1 MIKRQL
7 SAIKQM
13 ANNAELKEEFEKI
26 TIEGVT
32 TDSRNVRKGNLFVP
46 IIGEKFNGHDFVEK
60 AFENGAHASLWSRSV
75 PNPPQ
80 DKPLIIVDDTL
91 SALQQIASH
100 YLLAVNPKVVGIT
113 GSNGKTTTKDM
124 IASVVG
130 TRYRVHKTK
139 GNFNNHI
146 GLPLTILDM
155 PEDTEVAVLE
165 MGMNAKG
172 EIELLSSIAR
182 PDIAVITNIGDAHL
196 QDLGSREGIAE
207 AKLEII
213 KGLKENGTLIYH
225 GDEPLLKKDYSCQT
239 VTFGEKKNNNLFPT
253 SMELLGEGTRFRAN
267 IAEQPFFIP
276 VLGRH
281 NVLNALAAIAVGELL
296 KIGLDRI
303 EKGLRDLKITNMRL
317 ELIQT
322 KNGLSIINDAYNANP
337 TAMKAAID
345 LVHGLKGYSQKILV
359 LGDMLELGEREVEL
373 HQEVGM
379 MLSDQEIDH
388 LFTFGK
394 LGKEIAVGAKKVI
407 DERKIHVFFDK
418 DELIHELKKAAGS
431 KDLVL
436 VKASRGMKLEDVV
449 HALMEE

>member
-91 SALQQIASH
+91 AALQQIASH
-100 YLLAVNPKVVGIT
+100 YLLEVNPKVVGIT

-225 GDEPLLKKDYSCQT
+225 GDEPLLKKRLFMSNRN
-239 VTFGEKKNNNLFPT
+239 VWRKEK
-253 SMELLGEGTRFRAN
+253 
-267 IAEQPFFIP
+267 Q
-276 VLGRH
+276 
-281 NVLNALAAIAVGELL
+281 
-296 KIGLDRI
+296 
-303 EKGLRDLKITNMRL
+303 
-317 ELIQT
+317 
-322 KNGLSIINDAYNANP
+322 
-337 TAMKAAID
+337 
-345 LVHGLKGYSQKILV
+345 
-359 LGDMLELGEREVEL
+359 
-373 HQEVGM
+373 
-379 MLSDQEIDH
+379 
-388 LFTFGK
+388 
-394 LGKEIAVGAKKVI
+394 
-407 DERKIHVFFDK
+407 
-418 DELIHELKKAAGS
+418 
-431 KDLVL
+431 
-436 VKASRGMKLEDVV
+436 
-449 HALMEE
+449 